1 MDPGI
6 AEFERMAARH
16 WQGTEQERLGG
27 WLLRAAGGF
36 TGRANSALP
45 AGDPGMPAERAVDQ
59 VEAWYARRGLK
70 PTVVIATSL
79 VGGTPADASIPAG
92 AGTTGDGGT
101 PADGGGTLDG
111 LLAARGWPLRN
122 AGTTMVMTARSE
134 TVAGYRSEAGIRLED
149 EPGPEWLAAWRFRDG
164 PPPRH
169 ARPVLLSA
177 PAQLFAS
184 VHRDGR
190 VVGTGRLSV
199 TGGWA
204 GITAVAVDPAWRR
217 GGLGLAVTAELAA
230 QAVARDAGRIFLQ
243 VEGGN
248 AAARALYRKCGFTD
262 RHRYHYR
269 VAPAPA

>member
-1 MDPGI
+1 MEPGI

-45 AGDPGMPAERAVDQ
+45 TGDPGMPAERAVDQ
-59 VEAWYARRGLK
+59 VEAWYDRRGLK

-79 VGGTPADASIPAG
+79 AGDSPARNGAPADS
-92 AGTTGDGGT
+92 D
-101 PADGGGTLDG
+101 ADGALDG

-122 AGTTMVMTARSE
+122 AGATMVMTARSE
-134 TVAGYRSEAGIRLED
+134 TVAGYRSEAGIRLDD

-164 PPPRH
+164 PPPRQV
-169 ARPVLLSA
+169 RPVLLSA
-177 PAQLFAS
+177 PAQVFAS

-217 GGLGLAVTAELAA
+217 GGLGLAVAAELAA

-243 VEGGN
+243 VEGAN

-269 VAPAPA
+269 VAPVPA